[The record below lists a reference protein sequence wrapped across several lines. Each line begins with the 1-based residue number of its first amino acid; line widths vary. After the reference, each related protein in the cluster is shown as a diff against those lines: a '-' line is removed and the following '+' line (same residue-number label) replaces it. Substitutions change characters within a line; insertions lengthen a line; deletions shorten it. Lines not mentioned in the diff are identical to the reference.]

1 MIYTI
6 LTSGGTTISFDCI
19 TSATINRTA
28 TITSHPTERG
38 SPISDHVFF
47 SNLTIG
53 MSGIVTDLNLYN
65 PQSRTAGGSVF
76 FDADGN
82 IKAANL
88 TPTESAFELLKQVFE
103 GTSLVTVIESTVVGE
118 EVESYTDCVIKSLSK
133 KDSPENGGSVMFD
146 VELEQI
152 RLVSV
157 ARRKTTTRPVEL
169 KTQAE
174 VRAETAAVAAATKQ
188 TTESKPAVK
197 TPMQLAIEEGK
208 GALEEA
214 MKEGRRL
221 EEVLDKSQMDGEAQD
236 RAQIGG
242 GR

>member
-53 MSGIVTDLNLYN
+53 MSGLVTDLNLYN

-76 FDADGN
+76 FDADGS

-88 TPTESAFELLKQVFE
+88 TPTDSAFELLKQEFNDS
-103 GTSLVTVIESTVVGE
+103 SLVTVIESAIAGE
-118 EVESYTDCVIKSLSK
+118 EVESYADCVIKSLSK
-133 KDSPENGGSVMFD
+133 KDSPENGSSVMFD

-152 RLVSV
+152 RLSSV
-157 ARRKTTTRPVEL
+157 VRQKTTTKPVEL

-174 VRAETAAVAAATKQ
+174 VKAEAAAVAAATKE
-188 TTESKPAVK
+188 TTVAVAAAEK
-197 TPMQLAIEEGK
+197 TPMQLAIEATNAETEANMVKIRAAEAAAKAREQEFREK
-208 GALEEA
+208 G
-214 MKEGRRL
+214 R
-221 EEVLDKSQMDGEAQD
+221 
-236 RAQIGG
+236 
-242 GR
+242 

>member
-53 MSGIVTDLNLYN
+53 MSGLVTDLNLYN

-76 FDADGN
+76 FDADGT
-82 IKAANL
+82 IQQAFQS
-88 TPTESAFELLKQVFE
+88 PRESGFEVLKQIFA
-103 GTSLVTVIESTVVGE
+103 GSQLVTVVESAIAGE

-133 KDSPENGGSVMFD
+133 KDSPENGDSVMFD
-146 VELEQI
+146 VEFEQI

-174 VRAETAAVAAATKQ
+174 VKAEAAAVAAATKQ
-188 TTESKPAVK
+188 TTEPSKPAAK

-221 EEVLDKSQMDGEAQD
+221 EEVLAESQRKGNE
-236 RAQIGG
+236 
-242 GR
+242 

>member
-6 LTSGGTTISFDCI
+6 LTSSGTTISFDCI

-103 GTSLVTVIESTVVGE
+103 GTSLVTVIESAVVGE

-133 KDSPENGGSVMFD
+133 KDSPENGDSVMFD
-146 VELEQI
+146 VEFEQI

-174 VRAETAAVAAATKQ
+174 VKAEAAAVAATTNQ
-188 TTESKPAVK
+188 TTTPVVVQKS
-197 TPMQLAIEEGK
+197 PMQLAIEATNKATEDQILK
-208 GALEEA
+208 NIANQKLVDQKFA
-214 MKEGRRL
+214 
-221 EEVLDKSQMDGEAQD
+221 EVF
-236 RAQIGG
+236 
-242 GR
+242 

>member
-1 MIYTI
+1 M
-6 LTSGGTTISFDCI
+6 
-19 TSATINRTA
+19 
-28 TITSHPTERG
+28 
-38 SPISDHVFF
+38 
-47 SNLTIG
+47 
-53 MSGIVTDLNLYN
+53 
-65 PQSRTAGGSVF
+65 F
-76 FDADGN
+76 FDANGN
-82 IKAANL
+82 LKAANL

-157 ARRKTTTRPVEL
+157 ARLKTTTRPVEL

-174 VRAETAAVAAATKQ
+174 VKAEAAAVAAATSQ

-197 TPMQLAIEEGK
+197 TPMQLAIEATNAETEANMVKIRAAEDAAKAREQEFQEK
-208 GALEEA
+208 G
-214 MKEGRRL
+214 R
-221 EEVLDKSQMDGEAQD
+221 
-236 RAQIGG
+236 
-242 GR
+242 

>member
-53 MSGIVTDLNLYN
+53 MSGLVTDLNLYN

-76 FDADGN
+76 FDADGI

-88 TPTESAFELLKQVFE
+88 TPTDSAFELLKQEFNDS
-103 GTSLVTVIESTVVGE
+103 SLVTVIESAIAGE
-118 EVESYTDCVIKSLSK
+118 EVESYADCVIKSLSK
-133 KDSPENGGSVMFD
+133 KDSPENGSSVMFD
-146 VELEQI
+146 IELEQI
-152 RLVSV
+152 RLSSV
-157 ARRKTTTRPVEL
+157 VRQKTTTKPVEL

-174 VRAETAAVAAATKQ
+174 VKAEAAAVATATNQ
-188 TTESKPAVK
+188 TTESTKPAQK
-197 TPMQLAIEEGK
+197 TPMQLAIEATNAK
-208 GALEEA
+208 TEA
-214 MKEGRRL
+214 NMVKINEARRLAEDRAKEFREEGR
-221 EEVLDKSQMDGEAQD
+221 
-236 RAQIGG
+236 
-242 GR
+242 

>member
-53 MSGIVTDLNLYN
+53 MSGLVTDLNLYN

-76 FDADGN
+76 FDVDGN
-82 IKAANL
+82 IKSANL
-88 TPTESAFELLKQVFE
+88 SPTESAFELLKQVFDE
-103 GTSLVTVIESTVVGE
+103 SSLVTVIESAIAGE
-118 EVESYTDCVIKSLSK
+118 EVESYTDCAIKSLSK
-133 KDSPENGGSVMFD
+133 KDSPENGSSVMFD
-146 VELEQI
+146 VEFEQI

-157 ARRKTTTRPVEL
+157 ARQRTTTKPVEL

-174 VRAETAAVAAATKQ
+174 VRAEAAAVAAATKE
-188 TTESKPAVK
+188 TTTPVVVQK
-197 TPMQLAIEEGK
+197 TPMQLAIEATQAETEANMVK
-208 GALEEA
+208 IREAEEA
-214 MKEGRRL
+214 AEARAR
-221 EEVLDKSQMDGEAQD
+221 EFRDKGY
-236 RAQIGG
+236 
-242 GR
+242 

>member
-53 MSGIVTDLNLYN
+53 MSGLVTDLNLYN

-76 FDADGN
+76 FDADGT
-82 IKAANL
+82 IQQAFKSPKESSFEVL
-88 TPTESAFELLKQVFE
+88 KQIFDGSQLITVVESA
-103 GTSLVTVIESTVVGE
+103 IAGE

-133 KDSPENGGSVMFD
+133 KDSPESGDSVMFD
-146 VELEQI
+146 VEFEQI

-157 ARRKTTTRPVEL
+157 ARVKTTTKPVEL

-174 VRAETAAVAAATKQ
+174 VKAEAAAVAAATNQ
-188 TTESKPAVK
+188 TTESTKPTQK
-197 TPMQLAIEEGK
+197 TPMQLAIEATNAETEANMVKIRAAEDAAKAREQEFQEK
-208 GALEEA
+208 G
-214 MKEGRRL
+214 R
-221 EEVLDKSQMDGEAQD
+221 
-236 RAQIGG
+236 
-242 GR
+242 

>member
-6 LTSGGTTISFDCI
+6 LTSGGTTISFNCI

-53 MSGIVTDLNLYN
+53 MSGLVTDLNLYN

-76 FDADGN
+76 FDADGS

-88 TPTESAFELLKQVFE
+88 TPTDSAFELLKQEFNDS
-103 GTSLVTVIESTVVGE
+103 SLVTVIESAIAGE
-118 EVESYTDCVIKSLSK
+118 EVESYADCVIKSLSK
-133 KDSPENGGSVMFD
+133 KDSPENGSSVMFD

-152 RLVSV
+152 RLSSV
-157 ARRKTTTRPVEL
+157 VRQKTTTKPVEL

-174 VRAETAAVAAATKQ
+174 VKAEAAAVAAATKE
-188 TTESKPAVK
+188 TTVAVAAAEK
-197 TPMQLAIEEGK
+197 TPMQLAIEATNAETEANMVKIRAAEAAAKAREQEFREK
-208 GALEEA
+208 G
-214 MKEGRRL
+214 R
-221 EEVLDKSQMDGEAQD
+221 
-236 RAQIGG
+236 
-242 GR
+242 

>member
-53 MSGIVTDLNLYN
+53 MSGLVTDLNLYN

-76 FDADGN
+76 FDADGI

-88 TPTESAFELLKQVFE
+88 TPTDSAFELLKQEFNDS
-103 GTSLVTVIESTVVGE
+103 SLVTVIESAIAGE
-118 EVESYTDCVIKSLSK
+118 EFESYADCVIKSLSK
-133 KDSPENGGSVMFD
+133 KDSPENGSSVMFD

-152 RLVSV
+152 RLSSV
-157 ARRKTTTRPVEL
+157 VRQKTTTKPVEL

-174 VRAETAAVAAATKQ
+174 VKAEAAAVATATKE
-188 TTESKPAVK
+188 TTATVAAEK
-197 TPMQLAIEEGK
+197 TPMQLAIEATNAETEANMVKIRAAEAAAKAREQEFREK
-208 GALEEA
+208 G
-214 MKEGRRL
+214 R
-221 EEVLDKSQMDGEAQD
+221 
-236 RAQIGG
+236 
-242 GR
+242 